1 MSMSLTRSSHSETRS
16 WDVRTKNVNF
26 QTVPTVDGIIGIAC
40 YGPSSTLF
48 TLGQNHTVQQYDV
61 NPSEVP
67 IQVASIQHAP
77 GPLPPSP
84 PNSIEEQKKEE
95 TARKQAAAN
104 AAPLTFAYVDA
115 DSSEGELGTMSP
127 LEKITREMD
136 QLEDEKHD
144 RLGALSPT
152 SSRASSASSRSS
164 NGGRRVPSYRYDKA
178 PSSRA
183 SEVSYNE
190 GTEFSF
196 GLPSAKPR
204 ESVSVRSTSSFR
216 SSALRK
222 EILRSPDE
230 AQQTAQMDLF
240 PYTRARLR
248 DVPFRTPHYG
258 QVARTSDVLRQEMLS
273 VVFGWNDDIE
283 SLVRDECRCCTAS

>member
-1 MSMSLTRSSHSETRS
+1 MS
-16 WDVRTKNVNF
+16 F
-26 QTVPTVDGIIGIAC
+26 QSVPTVDNILGVAC

-48 TLGQNHTVQQYDV
+48 TLGPNHTVQQYDV
-61 NPSEVP
+61 NPSETP

-95 TARKQAAAN
+95 TARRQAAAN
-104 AAPLTFAYVDA
+104 AASAPFAFMDA
-115 DSSEGELGTMSP
+115 NLSEDELGTMSP
-127 LEKITREMD
+127 LEKIAKEMD
-136 QLEDEKHD
+136 QLEEEKQD
-144 RLGALSPT
+144 RIGALSPT
-152 SSRASSASSRSS
+152 SSKTSSVSSRSS
-164 NGGRRVPSYRYDKA
+164 DGGRRVPSYRYDKA

-183 SEVSYNE
+183 SNVSHNE

-196 GLPSAKPR
+196 GLPSIKPR
-204 ESVSVRSTSSFR
+204 ESVSIRSTSSFR
-216 SSALRK
+216 SSGLRK

-230 AQQTAQMDLF
+230 AQQTSQMDLF
-240 PYTRARLR
+240 PHTRARLR

-283 SLVRDECRCCTAS
+283 SLVRDECEFCHFCIHAF

>member
-1 MSMSLTRSSHSETRS
+1 
-16 WDVRTKNVNF
+16 
-26 QTVPTVDGIIGIAC
+26 VPTVDGIIGISC

-67 IQVASIQHAP
+67 MQVASIQHAP

-95 TARKQAAAN
+95 TARKQAAAST
-104 AAPLTFAYVDA
+104 APLPFAYVDA

-127 LEKITREMD
+127 LEKIAREMD
-136 QLEDEKHD
+136 QLEEESHD

-164 NGGRRVPSYRYDKA
+164 GGGRRVPSYRYDKA

-196 GLPSAKPR
+196 GLPSIKLR
-204 ESVSVRSTSSFR
+204 ESVSIRSTSSFR

-230 AQQTAQMDLF
+230 AQQTSQMDLF

-258 QVARTSDVLRQEMLS
+258 QVARTSDILRQEMLS

-283 SLVRDECRCCTAS
+283 SLVRDECGYFTITRYLVI